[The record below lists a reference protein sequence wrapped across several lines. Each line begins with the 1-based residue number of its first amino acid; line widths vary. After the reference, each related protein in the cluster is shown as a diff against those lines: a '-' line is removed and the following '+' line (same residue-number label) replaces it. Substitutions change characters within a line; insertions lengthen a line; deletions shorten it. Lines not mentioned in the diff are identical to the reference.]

1 MSGGGMGSGG
11 LGSMDILGTDFARMQ
26 QAASQANPSS
36 NGGYAGP
43 AKTSGFE
50 SAFAGMLWLL
60 LRWHSSQ

>member
-1 MSGGGMGSGG
+1 
-11 LGSMDILGTDFARMQ
+11 MDILGTDFARMQ